1 MSHSR
6 TQIRAALTALL
17 KGDGTAT
24 PAGNNV
30 HPCRSLPLLASGL
43 PAICVYDDSEKVE
56 SADAT
61 FPVRALEIK
70 IECRA
75 QHKSPEALEAALDSL
90 ALSVE
95 AAPSKRTAAW
105 ADWPQAANTRQWT
118 RTETPRARSP
128 RAASPWNTRCAMW
141 PPPAAQALENFETF
155 HGDYTPGGF
164 AGTEDTVELT
174 PPEG

>member
-6 TQIRAALTALL
+6 TQIRAALTSLL

-75 QHKSPEALEAALDSL
+75 QHKSPEDLEAALDAL

-95 AAPSKRTAAW
+95 AAIEKDRRLGGLAAGCEYL
-105 ADWPQAANTRQWT
+105 AMDKDRDAEGEIPQGRITLEYEVRYVAT
-118 RTETPRARSP
+118 
-128 RAASPWNTRCAMW
+128 
-141 PPPAAQALENFETF
+141 PAAQALENFETF